1 MNSYCFLNDL
11 EISVLVMEAQCVSY
25 EVVLNLYLLLKLISD
40 FKISSIFYF
49 CSFLT
54 SKSVILRTN
63 GCISSEYSLLAS
75 ARILA
80 ATGTND
86 RRKKVITACVLEYI
100 Y

>member
-1 MNSYCFLNDL
+1 MNSYCFLNGL

-40 FKISSIFYF
+40 FKISSVFYF
-49 CSFLT
+49 CPFLT
-54 SKSVILRTN
+54 SKSVILRKDR
-63 GCISSEYSLLAS
+63 CVSSEYFLL
-75 ARILA
+75 

-86 RRKKVITACVLEYI
+86 QRKKVITACVLEYI